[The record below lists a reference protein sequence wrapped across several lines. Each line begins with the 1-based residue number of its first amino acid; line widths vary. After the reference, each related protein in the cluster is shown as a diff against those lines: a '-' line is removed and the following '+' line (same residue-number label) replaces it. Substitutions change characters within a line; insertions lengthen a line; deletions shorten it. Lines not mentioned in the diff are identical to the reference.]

1 MLATF
6 FQAIKIY
13 SFFLLNNIMEDY
25 TAEKKEKKKEKKYKK
40 DHWNI
45 TRVFQEKKNI
55 EKEIVRNSEIKMFQT
70 QIEKQ

>member
-1 MLATF
+1 
-6 FQAIKIY
+6 
-13 SFFLLNNIMEDY
+13 MEDY